1 MKHEQKIEYL
11 ERMERTEQKL
21 SKLEYSRMYMQQAED
36 ESKPKGKKPR
46 KPDWNEQ
53 RDKKRNVD

>member
-1 MKHEQKIEYL
+1 MKHEQKMDYS
-11 ERMERTEQKL
+11 ERMGFTEQKL

-53 RDKKRNVD
+53 REKKRAVD

>member
-1 MKHEQKIEYL
+1 MKHQEKTEQ
-11 ERMERTEQKL
+11 TEQKL

-53 RDKKRNVD
+53 RERKRTAD